1 MKKPKLFA
9 VRIVKDV
16 YGINNIAVIVAK
28 IERYKVFDMT
38 NEERI
43 YQLCE
48 CVMSIVEY
56 ELPES
61 AKWIIENVEAIMK
74 DIDNE

>member
-1 MKKPKLFA
+1 MKKPNLFA
-9 VRIVKDV
+9 VGIVKDV
-16 YGINNIAVIVAK
+16 YGINNIAMIVAK

>member
-1 MKKPKLFA
+1 
-9 VRIVKDV
+9 
-16 YGINNIAVIVAK
+16 
-28 IERYKVFDMT
+28 MT

-56 ELPES
+56 ELPKS
-61 AKWIIENVEAIMK
+61 AEWIMENVEVIMK
-74 DIDNE
+74 DIDGE

>member
-1 MKKPKLFA
+1 
-9 VRIVKDV
+9 
-16 YGINNIAVIVAK
+16 
-28 IERYKVFDMT
+28 MT

-61 AKWIIENVEAIMK
+61 AKWIIGNVEAIMK

>member
-1 MKKPKLFA
+1 M
-9 VRIVKDV
+9 RIVKDV
-16 YGINNIAVIVAK
+16 YGINNITVIIAK

-61 AKWIIENVEAIMK
+61 AKWIMGNVETIMK
-74 DIDNE
+74 DIDSE

>member
-1 MKKPKLFA
+1 MKKPSLFA
-9 VRIVKDV
+9 ARIVKDV
-16 YGINNIAVIVAK
+16 YGINNITVIIAK

>member
-1 MKKPKLFA
+1 ML
-9 VRIVKDV
+9 
-16 YGINNIAVIVAK
+16 
-28 IERYKVFDMT
+28 EMT

-48 CVMSIVEY
+48 CIISIIEY

-61 AKWIIENVEAIMK
+61 AKWIIENVETIMK

>member
-1 MKKPKLFA
+1 MKKPSLFA
-9 VRIVKDV
+9 VRIVKDAC
-16 YGINNIAVIVAK
+16 GINNIAVIITK

-61 AKWIIENVEAIMK
+61 AKWIIGNVEAIMK

>member
-1 MKKPKLFA
+1 M
-9 VRIVKDV
+9 
-16 YGINNIAVIVAK
+16 
-28 IERYKVFDMT
+28 FDMT

-61 AKWIIENVEAIMK
+61 AKWIMGNVETIMK
-74 DIDNE
+74 DIDSE